1 MFAPRAWLIPAL
13 AVVAVALPLQTAG
26 AAGDT
31 KTVVA
36 HIKLSGNPDESA
48 PAEDPFLGG
57 VMGETFMMKLDRIK
71 KAKNDKAV
79 AAIYLEIDGLDV
91 GWAKLDELS

>member
-1 MFAPRAWLIPAL
+1 MFAPRAWMIPAL
-13 AVVAVALPLQTAG
+13 AVVAVALLLQPAR

-48 PAEDPFLGG
+48 PACTCEARQSLP
-57 VMGETFMMKLDRIK
+57 
-71 KAKNDKAV
+71 ASA
-79 AAIYLEIDGLDV
+79 
-91 GWAKLDELS
+91 